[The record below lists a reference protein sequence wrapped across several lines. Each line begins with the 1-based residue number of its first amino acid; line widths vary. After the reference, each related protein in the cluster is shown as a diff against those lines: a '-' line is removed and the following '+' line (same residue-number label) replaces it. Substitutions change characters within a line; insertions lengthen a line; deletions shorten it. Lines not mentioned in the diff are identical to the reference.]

1 MAGPPC
7 VEMFAACD
15 AAKAGQVVLSPR
27 AHAAIKGAAQKFD
40 LQVDAAEFD
49 PINPE
54 RKPITPA
61 QALAAAFAESAET
74 TPVEVAAD
82 EQEGF
87 FARLRCIAT
96 KRLAASVM
104 ASADF
109 VPRMASATERDYDHF
124 SVQPAAERLLAHQ
137 AAAARRRTDD
147 KVFSARAQK
156 ERDDSATSDEKEDS
170 EESDMTAA
178 VVNKKM
184 RERHSARMS
193 RALAGYVPPPV
204 LGSLDPRRAGAEC
217 SMRDL
222 VIMFI
227 DLCDLAE
234 APSSTEV
241 LTNTAEARKSYVKMA
256 CDVGGL
262 AAVSVL
268 GAAPAAVASAKEHS
282 ALAYAVTEP
291 DKFARKVDRA
301 FKGVISAARAHGAT
315 LRQFVLDDKGF
326 VAILV
331 LGLPPDFHE
340 DGASRAMQVLKLPG
354 VLAMM
359 RQTKIGIAS
368 RHDENVTDACCLS
381 SRCRSRRGCRTR
393 RRRTRAGLAR
403 RGSASRAGAASA
415 ARSGCERRRR
425 PQCSDDGYS
434 IMLNPPNRPDR

>member
-1 MAGPPC
+1 MTPGETLKNEATYIVAGPPC

-27 AHAAIKGAAQKFD
+27 AHAAIKCAAQKFD

-49 PINPE
+49 PMNPE

-87 FARLRCIAT
+87 FARLTCIAT

-282 ALAYAVTEP
+282 ALAYAVAEP

-340 DGASRAMQVLKLPG
+340 DGASRAMQVLTPPRCFSDDASDKDWDCLPSRRERHRR
-354 VLAMM
+354 VLSLVAM
-359 RQTKIGIAS
+359 QIAS
-368 RHDENVTDACCLS
+368 RLQDTEKADKGGIGATRIGITS
-381 SRCRSRRGCRTR
+381 GRCFCGPI
-393 RRRTRAGLAR
+393 GLREAQ
-403 RGSASRAGAASA
+403 ASA
-415 ARSGCERRRR
+415 V
-425 PQCSDDGYS
+425 
-434 IMLNPPNRPDR
+434 L